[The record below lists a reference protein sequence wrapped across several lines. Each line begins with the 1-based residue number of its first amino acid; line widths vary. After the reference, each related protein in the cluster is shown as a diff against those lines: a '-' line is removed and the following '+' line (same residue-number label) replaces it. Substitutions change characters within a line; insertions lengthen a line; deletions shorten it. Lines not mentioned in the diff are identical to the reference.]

1 MGEAKNIYFT
11 CLKFPYFKNFLCS
24 NNTPARNEQQ
34 NGFRQHLEFPPQE
47 VRPRLALLPSLQQR
61 ARIDPQIRSQHV
73 PSVFPSIRQRHRL
86 QEDGLKRSGKIGD
99 DGALWDKTRPSTTV
113 RRRREDGLKT
123 EADANAIWHAEAV
136 VDPAS
141 IGGSWVFLRSNSI
154 SRSLLPG
161 PRFDHFIIVTFL
173 CAYFEKKNTFK
184 W

>member
-1 MGEAKNIYFT
+1 MGEAYNRVVSI
-11 CLKFPYFKNFLCS
+11 CLKFPYFKNFLYS
-24 NNTPARNEQQ
+24 NHTPARNEQQ

-47 VRPRLALLPSLQQR
+47 VRPRLALLPSLRQR

-86 QEDGLKRSGKIGD
+86 H
-99 DGALWDKTRPSTTV
+99 
-113 RRRREDGLKT
+113 EDGLKT

-141 IGGSWVFLRSNSI
+141 IGGSGVFLRSNSI

-161 PRFDHFIIVTFL
+161 PRLDRLIIVTFL
-173 CAYFEKKNTFK
+173 CAYFEKKKRLNGKIEFFSSLTVSFIL
-184 W
+184 

>member
-24 NNTPARNEQQ
+24 NNTPARNERQ

-61 ARIDPQIRSQHV
+61 ARVDPQIRSQHV

-86 QEDGLKRSGKIGD
+86 QEDGLKRSRKIGD
-99 DGALWDKTRPSTTV
+99 DGALWDKTRPQCGV
-113 RRRREDGLKT
+113 VKMG
-123 EADANAIWHAEAV
+123 WHAEAV
-136 VDPAS
+136 VDLAS
-141 IGGSWVFLRSNSI
+141 IGGSWVLLRSNSI

-161 PRFDHFIIVTFL
+161 PRLDRFIIVTFL
-173 CAYFEKKNTFK
+173 CAYLKKKTTYK